1 MFPQLHILMNT
12 WFEERIWNLKKKTV
26 VEPSEC
32 KQLNCILIAVG
43 VMPVKWR
50 CAVQNRRPAV
60 QSPNTQAYLELTE
73 NISGR
78 EADDLSLDLCVL
90 AGKDKKTEEAISLA
104 DAVSPFIGLT
114 LKEVSSLSSPPRHS
128 PSLEQDRRHVQIPEH
143 SSIKT
148 FWLLTRPQKMLDMCR
163 LQGARQGFSHVT
175 LSLSLKWNIT
185 HRNCAGWC
193 SVRLTDFMCVY

>member
-1 MFPQLHILMNT
+1 MFPQLDILMNT
-12 WFEERIWNLKKKTV
+12 WFEERIWNLKKK
-26 VEPSEC
+26 
-32 KQLNCILIAVG
+32 KKKNCSRAKRVQKTELHSVAVG

-50 CAVQNRRPAV
+50 CAVQNRHQTPK
-60 QSPNTQAYLELTE
+60 P
-73 NISGR
+73 I
-78 EADDLSLDLCVL
+78 
-90 AGKDKKTEEAISLA
+90 
-104 DAVSPFIGLT
+104 
-114 LKEVSSLSSPPRHS
+114 SSLQRTSREEKLTIWVWICVCWQGRIRRLKKLFCWRTPCRLSSAWHSKRSLFSLPPPRHS

-148 FWLLTRPQKMLDMCR
+148 FWLLTRPQKMVDMCL